1 MDTIPRELKV
11 ISVDDRNEIMAVRH
25 REYPLYG
32 LQFHPESILTPDGK
46 VMIENFL
53 QLNIIP
59 GKPGERMGD
68 GYDQR
73 GIA

>member
-1 MDTIPRELKV
+1 
-11 ISVDDRNEIMAVRH
+11 MAVRH